1 MLARIS
7 PTTFQMQSALPRLP
21 VPRLEDSLERYLRS
35 LEPIL
40 RQKEVLGELP
50 SGSTA
55 ESEMQQ
61 RRTWAKE
68 LIESGVGPRLNE
80 RLVDVDQT
88 TENNWFDD
96 RFWLLKAYHEWR
108 APLLVNSNW
117 WNMFL
122 PDPCMPAELSERVD
136 APAYTQE
143 AIDLQNWDG
152 IEYGLRRATWITYR
166 ATLYKLS
173 LIHI

>member
-143 AIDLQNWDG
+143 AIDLQN
-152 IEYGLRRATWITYR
+152 
-166 ATLYKLS
+166 LS